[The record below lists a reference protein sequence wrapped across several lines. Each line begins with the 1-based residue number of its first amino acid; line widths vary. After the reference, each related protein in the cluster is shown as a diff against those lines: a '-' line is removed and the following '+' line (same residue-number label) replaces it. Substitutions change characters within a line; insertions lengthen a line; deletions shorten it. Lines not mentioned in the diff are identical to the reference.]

1 MVFLSTL
8 NALRTIG
15 EQSSASSS
23 TSPTH
28 RNCRGSGGLTT
39 SSTKSEDS
47 LESST
52 SIVSTGSTTSLTSS
66 TLAAFGSR
74 VGIAVGFS
82 PCDLNLG
89 LTKSSSRKWSLQIEA
104 FLANSS
110 TPQAA
115 FHLSKLAKRVF
126 AYTLANVSVLTPWAE
141 LSQPG
146 KTQRVILRPG
156 FPVLNSIRVRS

>member
-1 MVFLSTL
+1 M
-8 NALRTIG
+8 A
-15 EQSSASSS
+15 
-23 TSPTH
+23 
-28 RNCRGSGGLTT
+28 
-39 SSTKSEDS
+39 
-47 LESST
+47 
-52 SIVSTGSTTSLTSS
+52 STGSPTSLTSS

-74 VGIAVGFS
+74 VGIAFGFS

-89 LTKSSSRKWSLQIEA
+89 LTKSSSRKWSLQIDA

-156 FPVLNSIRVRS
+156 FPVLNSIRVRC